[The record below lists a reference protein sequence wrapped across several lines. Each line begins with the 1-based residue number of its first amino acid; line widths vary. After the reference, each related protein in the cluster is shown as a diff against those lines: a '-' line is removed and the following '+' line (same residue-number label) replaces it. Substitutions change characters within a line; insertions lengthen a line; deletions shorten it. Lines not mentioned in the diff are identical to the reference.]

1 MCVNT
6 RRWRQGECE
15 LGIGTSIGCQWARS
29 TDDVPVGEP
38 RPTASQLH
46 TRRGRSRHGRL
57 ILRYNATCAVSLA
70 SRLGGLERSLT
81 PRSNGTGTERTVPCA
96 HTWRLAAFKIAVT
109 AARSCRV
116 RLYAS
121 RSCIIPKP
129 SLTSASRA
137 HGSFVTGRNPR
148 SPGGTYTH
156 GVGSHGRA

>member
-1 MCVNT
+1 M
-6 RRWRQGECE
+6 
-15 LGIGTSIGCQWARS
+15 ARS
-29 TDDVPVGEP
+29 TDDVPVGEL
-38 RPTASQLH
+38 RALHRASQLAAAH
-46 TRRGRSRHGRL
+46 PARSQPTWQADPKVQRDMRCISRFPSRWSRTKL
-57 ILRYNATCAVSLA
+57 DASLQ
-70 SRLGGLERSLT
+70 RDG
-81 PRSNGTGTERTVPCA
+81 NGTYRAVRTHV
-96 HTWRLAAFKIAVT
+96 WRLPARCKIAVT
-109 AARSCRV
+109 AARTGRV